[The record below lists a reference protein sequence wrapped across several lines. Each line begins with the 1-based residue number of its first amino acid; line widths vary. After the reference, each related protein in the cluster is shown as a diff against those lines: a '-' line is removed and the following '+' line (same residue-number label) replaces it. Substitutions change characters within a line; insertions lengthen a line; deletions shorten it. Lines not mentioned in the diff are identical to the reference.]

1 MEEYESKAVTTK
13 IQATSRMSLKVREN
27 FFTIEWTEERS
38 IPNIDGVDIE
48 KERKALWDTCNNEV
62 ENQAD
67 IIYNTFVKGN
77 ENK

>member
-48 KERKALWDTCNNEV
+48 KERKALCDTCNNEV